1 VKKAV
6 NQINSYTHLDKYTVV
21 VASMGHAPD
30 ITEDDKDEIGEA
42 VAERPNRQDPCTQR
56 EWAT

>member
-42 VAERPNRQDPCTQR
+42 VAERPNR
-56 EWAT
+56 